1 MINKQSA
8 VLPKIPPRIL
18 FLEISEILRTALFS
32 PFRAH
37 VPTYLHTFHN

>member
-8 VLPKIPPRIL
+8 VLPKIPPRML
-18 FLEISEILRTALFS
+18 FLEIFDILRAALFS